1 MDKRLKMTY
10 FTDYD
15 ALCDDLSAMTE
26 DVPYTSAN
34 LANTAAY
41 LYESMEALN
50 WAGFYVREGDDL
62 ILSYFQGRPACVRIP
77 YGAGVCGTCLKED
90 RTLRVPD
97 VHAFDG
103 HIACDS
109 ASASEITVPV
119 HDNTGKVVMILD
131 IDSPVHDRF
140 SEEDSVGLE
149 RVGRIIE
156 GFINRE

>member
-1 MDKRLKMTY
+1 MVY
-10 FTDYD
+10 ITDYD

-26 DVPYTSAN
+26 DVPYLSAN
-34 LANTAAY
+34 LATTAAY
-41 LYESMEALN
+41 LFETMEELN
-50 WAGFYVREGDDL
+50 WAGFYIREGDDL

-90 RTLRVPD
+90 QTILVPD
-97 VHAFDG
+97 VHSFDG

-119 HDNTGKVVMILD
+119 HDASGKVVMILD
-131 IDSPVHDRF
+131 IDSPVPARF
-140 SEEDSVGLE
+140 SEEDKAGLE

-156 GFINRE
+156 GFVNRE